1 MDRPH
6 TGDDYARIHKNW
18 QMGILTAD
26 EYREAMTDM
35 VDAMIA
41 QEKMRA
47 LNEEMA
53 ICEAN
58 DDPMTYDDWETIFLN
73 EVMI

>member
-1 MDRPH
+1 MDRLH
-6 TGDDYARIHKNW
+6 KIHADW
-18 QMGILTAD
+18 QSGKLTAD